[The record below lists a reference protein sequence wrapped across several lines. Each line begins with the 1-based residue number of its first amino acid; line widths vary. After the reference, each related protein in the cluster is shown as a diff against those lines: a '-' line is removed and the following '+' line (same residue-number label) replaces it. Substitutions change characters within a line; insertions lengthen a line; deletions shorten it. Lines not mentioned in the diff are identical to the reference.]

1 MSLIQSL
8 ILILEWCHK
17 TYEIVPTFYNCLICV
32 ACDFSP
38 ESAQT
43 TSFTVQAGD
52 IILLGTDG
60 LFDNMKEEII
70 LQRISQM
77 KVGISAI
84 IINNYGNCRARQN
97 HLNYF
102 AGRQNIEF

>member
-1 MSLIQSL
+1 MRFVI
-8 ILILEWCHK
+8 
-17 TYEIVPTFYNCLICV
+17 
-32 ACDFSP
+32 FSP
-38 ESAQT
+38 EAAQT

-77 KVGISAI
+77 KVGISVI
-84 IINNYGNCRARQN
+84 SKWEVSNTSEPFKLLC
-97 HLNYF
+97 
-102 AGRQNIEF
+102 